1 MTNLKPGVS
10 RKQSIPNVIFSE
22 NLACF
27 VFLKHPFWDSPPLP
41 YYRRW
46 WWSQILVFSKFWSN
60 HFIFCFVL
68 FHRCWRIWKE
78 YHCKTDEVSQLIH
91 QNGFSDRIWKFRKK
105 LLSKFGFSNS
115 KNFGVVWQHV
125 SKEESIFRTH
135 LKGSCRI
142 CFICFWFSD
151 SQKISFLILREFKWI
166 NLSSPWNRLKNSD
179 DSSGRLKWLKLEVK
193 CGDSPLLIINFHITI
208 VKPFCTIT

>member
-1 MTNLKPGVS
+1 ML
-10 RKQSIPNVIFSE
+10 
-22 NLACF
+22 CF
-27 VFLKHPFWDSPPLP
+27 LETPILRFPPLP

-91 QNGFSDRIWKFRKK
+91 QNDFSDRFLSFRKK

-135 LKGSCRI
+135 LKGCCQI
-142 CFICFWFSD
+142 CFICFRYSG
-151 SQKISFLILREFKWI
+151 SQKISFLILSELTYLPPEIVWKPTVF
-166 NLSSPWNRLKNSD
+166 SD
-179 DSSGRLKWLKLEVK
+179 DSSGRLKWLKLEAK
-193 CGDSPLLIINFHITI
+193 CGDSPLLIIYLFIYFAPLHNS
-208 VKPFCTIT
+208 VVND